1 MKMKL
6 DSRLVLAVAVVL
18 SLLMTGSV
26 ASAQQAAPGPKIGVI
41 DLQRIAA
48 ESAEGKVANAKIQ
61 ALTQKKGAELQD
73 KNKQLQTAQQ
83 KLAQGGAVLNEAT
96 MGQLQKDIERLQVE
110 IERFQQ
116 DANAEVTELGQ
127 QLQGEFQQKLRP
139 VIDAVVKD
147 LALNFVFSVGD
158 AGLIF
163 WEPQADITL
172 EVVKRFDSAMAT
184 STKAAPPPAAKPA
197 APAPPAAAKPAAP
210 VPPKPPAP
218 APGAK
223 P

>member
-1 MKMKL
+1 MNPRKIH
-6 DSRLVLAVAVVL
+6 SRVVFGVVLALALAGVG
-18 SLLMTGSV
+18 SL
-26 ASAQQAAPGPKIGVI
+26 AFAQQPAPGPKIGVI

-61 ALTQKKGAELQD
+61 ALTQKKGADLQE

-83 KLAQGGAVLNEAT
+83 KLAQGGAVLNDAT
-96 MGQLQKDIERLQVE
+96 QAQLQKDIERLTVE

-147 LALNFVFSVGD
+147 LALNFMFSVGD

-163 WEPQADITL
+163 WDPAADVTV
-172 EVVKRFDSAMAT
+172 EVIKRFDSAMAT
-184 STKAAPPPAAKPA
+184 TAK
-197 APAPPAAAKPAAP
+197 
-210 VPPKPPAP
+210 PAP
-218 APGAK
+218 APK
-223 P
+223 PAAVPPAPPKPVPAPAPKP

>member
-1 MKMKL
+1 MKNFL
-6 DSRLVLAVAVVL
+6 NSSVVLAAAVVAL
-18 SLLMTGSV
+18 SGAGSV
-26 ASAQQAAPGPKIGVI
+26 AIAQQTAPEPKIGVI

-48 ESAEGKVANAKIQ
+48 ESAEGKVANARIQ

-83 KLAQGGAVLNEAT
+83 KLAQGGAVLNETTQA
-96 MGQLQKDIERLQVE
+96 QLQKDIERLTVE

-147 LALNFVFSVGD
+147 LALNFMFSVGD

-163 WEPQADITL
+163 WDPAADVTV
-172 EVVKRFDSAMAT
+172 EVIKRFDSAMAT
-184 STKAAPPPAAKPA
+184 TAK
-197 APAPPAAAKPAAP
+197 
-210 VPPKPPAP
+210 PAP
-218 APGAK
+218 APK
-223 P
+223 PAAAPPAPPKPVPLPAPKPQP

>member
-1 MKMKL
+1 M
-6 DSRLVLAVAVVL
+6 VVALAVSSA
-18 SLLMTGSV
+18 GS
-26 ASAQQAAPGPKIGVI
+26 AAFAQQAAPGPKIGVI

-61 ALTQKKGAELQD
+61 ALTQKKGAELSD

-96 MGQLQKDIERLQVE
+96 MASLQKDIERLQVE

-139 VIDAVVKD
+139 IIDAVVKD
-147 LALNFVFSVGD
+147 LGLNFMFSVGD

-163 WEPQADITL
+163 WEPAADVTP

-184 STKAAPPPAAKPA
+184 SAKPAPTAKPA
-197 APAPPAAAKPAAP
+197 APAPP
-210 VPPKPPAP
+210 KPPAP
-218 APGAK
+218 APAPAPK
-223 P
+223 PQP

>member
-1 MKMKL
+1 MKNFL
-6 DSRLVLAVAVVL
+6 NSRLVLAAAVAL
-18 SLLMTGSV
+18 SGAGSV
-26 ASAQQAAPGPKIGVI
+26 AIAQQTAPGPKVGVI

-83 KLAQGGAVLNEAT
+83 KLAQGGAVLNETTQA
-96 MGQLQKDIERLQVE
+96 QLQKDIERLTVE

-147 LALNFVFSVGD
+147 LALNFMFSVGD

-163 WEPQADITL
+163 WDPAADVTA
-172 EVVKRFDSAMAT
+172 EVIKRFDSAMAT
-184 STKAAPPPAAKPA
+184 TAKPVSAPKPAAAPPA
-197 APAPPAAAKPAAP
+197 
-210 VPPKPPAP
+210 PPKPVPAP
-218 APGAK
+218 APK
-223 P
+223 PQP

>member
-1 MKMKL
+1 MNPRKVH
-6 DSRLVLAVAVVL
+6 SRVVFGVVLALALAGV
-18 SLLMTGSV
+18 GSV
-26 ASAQQAAPGPKIGVI
+26 AFAQQAAPGPKMGVI

-61 ALTQKKGAELQD
+61 ALTQKKGAELQE

-83 KLAQGGAVLNEAT
+83 KLAQGGAVLNDAT
-96 MGQLQKDIERLQVE
+96 RAQLQKDIERLTVE
-110 IERFQQ
+110 VERFQQ

-147 LALNFVFSVGD
+147 LALNFIFSVGD

-163 WEPQADITL
+163 WDPAADVTA
-172 EVVKRFDSAMAT
+172 EVIKRFDSAMAT
-184 STKAAPPPAAKPA
+184 TAK
-197 APAPPAAAKPAAP
+197 
-210 VPPKPPAP
+210 PAP
-218 APGAK
+218 APK
-223 P
+223 PAAAPPAPPKPVPAPAPKP

>member
-1 MKMKL
+1 MMHA
-6 DSRLVLAVAVVL
+6 RLALAVVVTLGL
-18 SLLMTGSV
+18 SSAGS
-26 ASAQQAAPGPKIGVI
+26 AAFAQQAAPGPKFGVI

-61 ALTQKKGAELQD
+61 ALTQKKGAELTD

-96 MGQLQKDIERLQVE
+96 QASLQKDIERLQVE

-147 LALNFVFSVGD
+147 LGLNFMFSVGD

-163 WEPQADITL
+163 WDPTTDVTA
-172 EVVKRFDSAMAT
+172 EVIRRFDSAMAT
-184 STKAAPPPAAKPA
+184 SAKPAPAPAAKPA
-197 APAPPAAAKPAAP
+197 APAPP
-210 VPPKPPAP
+210 KPPAP
-218 APGAK
+218 APAPAPK
-223 P
+223 PQP